1 LLDQIK
7 KTQLVEESLVQWKH
21 LPAHEATWEPINK
34 LQEMFLNLDFEDKYP
49 IDRGGIDRL

>member
-1 LLDQIK
+1 
-7 KTQLVEESLVQWKH
+7 VQWKH
-21 LPAHEATWEPINK
+21 LPAHEATWEPTNK